1 MMQEINLQADI
12 GGVELRVLG
21 ALEVGGVPRE
31 QLGGPRQQSLLVVL
45 ALAANRPVS
54 RDRLVDLVWPEPPPS
69 SAATLQSY
77 VSHLRRAF
85 AGTDVTIESA
95 GPAYRMV
102 LEASR
107 VDALR
112 FEQELAAAQVLI
124 EAGRTVEAATGLD
137 EALQLWR
144 GRALEGF
151 ADFPFAA
158 PAAARLEE
166 LRLAA
171 LTALWNARLAIG
183 LGGSSIAELELLVRE
198 HPFNEDLWALL
209 MRALYQAGRQ
219 SDALAA
225 FTRAR
230 HALREE
236 LGLEPGSQ
244 LRLLED
250 AILRQDPS
258 LEAPPAPR
266 PPRVELPEQR
276 RAVRRPPVPIT
287 PFVGRRSELG
297 AVVELVR
304 RSRAVTLVGSG
315 GSGKTRLAFE
325 AARRASGM
333 LGTPEPIFADLS
345 DSPDREAVYR
355 AAGSAFGDGISSPEE
370 LEAAGAVSEHGGGV
384 VILDNC
390 EHVLPLAAEL
400 ASTLLARSA
409 VRVLATSRQPLE
421 LRNETLWSVP
431 PMTLPD
437 AGGEREAVL
446 GCDAVSLFLER
457 WGRSEPGFEPDD
469 GELATVAELCRR
481 LDGLPLALELAGSLA
496 RAVAAGDLL
505 ARLDERLHLLGGD
518 SPDVH
523 PRQRTLLATLEWST
537 QLLDREQLA
546 LFRRLG
552 SFPGPFDLLSAER
565 ICGGDALPPER
576 VFSVLAALVRRSLV
590 LAPRTTERLPY
601 RMLETVRLYA
611 ASLLR
616 PEEAAELA
624 RRHAQLA
631 AEANEG
637 AGGEPVLLARDR

>member
-1 MMQEINLQADI
+1 M
-12 GGVELRVLG
+12 ELRVLG
-21 ALEVGGVPRE
+21 ALEVAGVPRE

-54 RDRLVDLVWPEPPPS
+54 RDRLVDLVWPEPPAS

-85 AGTDVTIESA
+85 AGSDVCIESA
-95 GPAYRMV
+95 GAAYRMV
-102 LEASR
+102 LEAGQ

-112 FEQELAAAQVLI
+112 FEQELAAAQSLI
-124 EAGRTVEAATGLD
+124 DAGRTVEAAA
-137 EALQLWR
+137 ALGAALELWR

-166 LRLAA
+166 LRLTA
-171 LTALWNARLAIG
+171 LTALWNARLAMG
-183 LGGSSIAELELLVRE
+183 LGASSIAELELLVRE
-198 HPFNEDLWALL
+198 HPFNEDFWALL

-244 LRLLED
+244 LRGLED

-258 LEAPPAPR
+258 LEAPPPPRPRPAELPPR
-266 PPRVELPEQR
+266 PP

-287 PFVGRRSELG
+287 PFVGRRAELG
-297 AVVELVR
+297 TVVELVR
-304 RSRAVTLVGSG
+304 RSRSVTLIGSG

-333 LGTPEPIFADLS
+333 LGTPEPVFVDLS
-345 DSPDREAVYR
+345 DAHDPEGVYR
-355 AAGSAFGDGISSPEE
+355 ALGSAFGATIASPAEV
-370 LEAAGAVSEHGGGV
+370 EAAGAIAGHGGGV
-384 VILDNC
+384 VVLDNC
-390 EHVLPLAAEL
+390 EHVLPVAAEL
-400 ASTLLARSA
+400 ASTLLARTG
-409 VRVLATSRQPLE
+409 VRVLATSRQPLD

-431 PMTLPD
+431 PMTLPEPD
-437 AGGEREAVL
+437 REREAVL
-446 GCDAVSLFLER
+446 RCDAVSLFVER
-457 WGRSEPGFEPDD
+457 WGRADAGFEPDD
-469 GELATVAELCRR
+469 RELATVAELCRR

-496 RAVAAGDLL
+496 RAVTLTDLL
-505 ARLDERLHLLGGD
+505 ERLDERLQLLGAD

-537 QLLDREQLA
+537 QLLDSEQLT

-552 SFPGPFDLLSAER
+552 SFAGPFDLLAAER
-565 ICGGDALPPER
+565 ICGGEGLPAPR

-611 ASLLR
+611 RALLG

-624 RRHAQLA
+624 RRHAGLA
-631 AEANEG
+631 A
-637 AGGEPVLLARDR
+637 AGGAAGGGPALLAGSR